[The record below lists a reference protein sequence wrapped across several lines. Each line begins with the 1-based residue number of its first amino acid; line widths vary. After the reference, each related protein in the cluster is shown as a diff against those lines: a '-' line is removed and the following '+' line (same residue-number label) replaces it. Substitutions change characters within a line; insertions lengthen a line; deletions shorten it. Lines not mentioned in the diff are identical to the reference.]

1 MNPNSYA
8 ALFRE
13 EPNAESTLDEIR
25 KHSPLLVFTVFH
37 AVALIPFIQSYGTV
51 AFLLC
56 PMRTWALVMALHL
69 IRKAG
74 RLRKEHLKLVIISSP
89 SFLLRFNFFFIHW
102 QLRGRR
108 LDVGGSIQPGQRD
121 SLNSFVISRVTLFIC
136 FSSVN

>member
-1 MNPNSYA
+1 
-8 ALFRE
+8 
-13 EPNAESTLDEIR
+13 
-25 KHSPLLVFTVFH
+25 
-37 AVALIPFIQSYGTV
+37 
-51 AFLLC
+51 
-56 PMRTWALVMALHL
+56 MALHL